1 MRGSGFEQ
9 GKRKKPI
16 QNCVIAKL
24 PQEQPL
30 FSLTGSSRR
39 PYEIC
44 LRIDGLGAIGESI
57 LPLVLILITSG
68 WN

>member
-1 MRGSGFEQ
+1 MVLNREREKNQF
-9 GKRKKPI
+9 KT
-16 QNCVIAKL
+16 VIGKL

-57 LPLVLILITSG
+57 LPLVLIPITSG